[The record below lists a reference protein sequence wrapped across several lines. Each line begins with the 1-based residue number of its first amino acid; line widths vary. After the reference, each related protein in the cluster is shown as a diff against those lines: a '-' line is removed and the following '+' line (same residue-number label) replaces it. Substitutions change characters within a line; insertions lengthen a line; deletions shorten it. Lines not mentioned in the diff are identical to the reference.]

1 MTEKT
6 TTLRERYGYERAM
19 FVAAWV
25 SLVLHERSKKGLVS
39 GGPAIER
46 PGCLAVVKSG
56 LAAGYEPPSD
66 DEIEHALRAIMSV
79 DPSLSVTQRGFAFA
93 DYAQMTK
100 GAGHG

>member
-25 SLVLHERSKKGLVS
+25 SLILHERSQKGFVNGLE
-39 GGPAIER
+39 IER
-46 PGCLAVVKSG
+46 PGCMAVVKSG
-56 LAAGYEPPSD
+56 LAAGYEPPND
-66 DEIEHALRAIMSV
+66 DEIEHAIRAIVSAH
-79 DPSLSVTQRGFAFA
+79 PEFSVTKKGLAFA